1 MKQLILLQAVDA
13 GNGRRRLGLSTEDWH
28 RLCADAG
35 LNQVIV
41 EVITGNPEDA
51 AIRTYREHG
60 SLTNP
65 QINNWLL
72 ERNYPV
78 NERILLFEV
87 SIEEGVHRFKLL
99 GQLLRN
105 EE

>member
-51 AIRTYREHG
+51 AIRTYREYG

-65 QINNWLL
+65 QINNWVL

-87 SIEEGVHRFKLL
+87 SIEDGVHTFKYL
-99 GQLLRN
+99 GQLLIN
-105 EE
+105 E